1 MIMHMSRVKNNN
13 LYKEC
18 FHLPL
23 EYEEKE
29 TLQNLLEIK
38 GGSVSSIESDGK
50 EMIAEKSKEEGNF
63 YCNLKQHK
71 KALEAYTFGL
81 QSTDSEDLKH
91 QIRLNICRVFYSSGQ
106 YEKCIKE
113 VETILRQHP
122 QDSRA
127 FPWLALAYQHRHK
140 SKTIKA
146 HQELWQIGSVV
157 SQDIARTFGALALF
171 YSNNQTRVEQQ
182 LTKRIRDINQMRVIP
197 VASIMELRKELTI
210 SDFDQSKRIVIL
222 LKKGIYNF
230 SEVLSFGYF
239 YPYRSIVCGEFG
251 NQKPTFEVSHRNA
264 MVTRRNIF
272 INVHF
277 QMNGAQLM
285 VVLGDP
291 KESPLLFQ
299 NCSFQS
305 YCPLQTTD
313 TNQDIKDSIKLL
325 EKRFSN
331 NNLTEEE
338 YEKKELSE
346 EERDTLTKEGFLLPS
361 LKSKTEKMPAA
372 PAVVVVQGICAAVKC
387 EIFNCLGAGILVANV
402 DKNIKELL
410 LYIKDCTIICI

>member
-1 MIMHMSRVKNNN
+1 MIMHMSRVMNNN

-127 FPWLALAYQHRHK
+127 CSWLALAYQQRHK
-140 SKTIKA
+140 SKAIKA

-171 YSNNQTRVEQQ
+171 YSNN
-182 LTKRIRDINQMRVIP
+182 
-197 VASIMELRKELTI
+197 
-210 SDFDQSKRIVIL
+210 
-222 LKKGIYNF
+222 
-230 SEVLSFGYF
+230 
-239 YPYRSIVCGEFG
+239 
-251 NQKPTFEVSHRNA
+251 
-264 MVTRRNIF
+264 
-272 INVHF
+272 
-277 QMNGAQLM
+277 
-285 VVLGDP
+285 
-291 KESPLLFQ
+291 
-299 NCSFQS
+299 
-305 YCPLQTTD
+305 
-313 TNQDIKDSIKLL
+313 
-325 EKRFSN
+325 
-331 NNLTEEE
+331 
-338 YEKKELSE
+338 
-346 EERDTLTKEGFLLPS
+346 
-361 LKSKTEKMPAA
+361 
-372 PAVVVVQGICAAVKC
+372 
-387 EIFNCLGAGILVANV
+387 
-402 DKNIKELL
+402 
-410 LYIKDCTIICI
+410 